1 MKNFLITIMVTP
13 FILMLCAW
21 ALSMATEYG
30 PGPIVHQ
37 PTWPAGLAGVLNS
50 QDRVYGYWVGSSEDY
65 VYYTGDTAEFEAFI
79 GQLSALRGVPV
90 TLVLHDGPGYA
101 HRLGDNSRRRFA
113 FDWEVS
119 IERDSEGRASQA
131 DITVDLWLGRHVR
144 LREIKVPKCVVI
156 LRPDQTKYLE
166 GGRAARR

>member
-1 MKNFLITIMVTP
+1 MKNFLITIMVTT

-50 QDRVYGYWVGSSEDY
+50 QEREYGYWVGFSADHIYYSGSSAKFD
-65 VYYTGDTAEFEAFI
+65 AFI
-79 GQLSALRGVPV
+79 GELSSLQGTPI
-90 TLVLHDGPGYA
+90 TLVLHDGPGSA
-101 HRLGDNSRRRFA
+101 ARLGDSSKRRFA

-119 IERDSEGRASQA
+119 VERDSKGRASQA
-131 DITVDLWLGRHVR
+131 DITVDLWLGGHVR
-144 LREIKVPKCVVI
+144 QDKMCVPSGITVLSARED
-156 LRPDQTKYLE
+156 RQ
-166 GGRAARR
+166 AAHR